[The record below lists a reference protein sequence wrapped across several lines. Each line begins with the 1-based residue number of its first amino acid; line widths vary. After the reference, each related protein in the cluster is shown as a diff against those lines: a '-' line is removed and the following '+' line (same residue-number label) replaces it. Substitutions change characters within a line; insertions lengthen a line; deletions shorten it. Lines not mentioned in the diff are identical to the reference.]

1 MSGLITSIPFLFSV
15 IAFIVFFLFL
25 LGLYQFLRVQSR
37 KKEIKAK
44 IRRERTAPSSIQNV
58 TERTKGQSTLFRLFH
73 SVGDRAAPKQSKN
86 GSQSRIKFIRA
97 GIRHP
102 DAASI
107 FWGVKIVLMLLFA
120 FCFLALRIALG
131 KMILPQY
138 TLLLGILITAIGLY
152 LPDIW
157 LGLRTSAR
165 KRRIF
170 EGFPD
175 ALDLLVVCVE
185 AGMGL
190 NAAIARV
197 GEEIRLS
204 NSVLSDELKLV
215 NMEIRAGK
223 PREEA
228 LRNLGMRADLEDVRS
243 LATLLIQTDKFGT
256 SIAQA
261 LRVYADT
268 FRSKRF
274 QRAEEIAAKLPVKLL
289 FPLIL
294 FIFPS
299 LFVVI
304 AGPIVIRFI
313 KVLFP
318 TLAK

>member
-1 MSGLITSIPFLFSV
+1 
-15 IAFIVFFLFL
+15 
-25 LGLYQFLRVQSR
+25 
-37 KKEIKAK
+37 
-44 IRRERTAPSSIQNV
+44 
-58 TERTKGQSTLFRLFH
+58 
-73 SVGDRAAPKQSKN
+73 
-86 GSQSRIKFIRA
+86 
-97 GIRHP
+97 
-102 DAASI
+102 
-107 FWGVKIVLMLLFA
+107 
-120 FCFLALRIALG
+120 
-131 KMILPQY
+131 
-138 TLLLGILITAIGLY
+138 
-152 LPDIW
+152 
-157 LGLRTSAR
+157 
-165 KRRIF
+165 
-170 EGFPD
+170 
-175 ALDLLVVCVE
+175 
-185 AGMGL
+185 MGL

-204 NSVLSDELKLV
+204 NRVLSDELKLV